1 MRKRPPTDKKL
12 KPLSLDPHS
21 PEQALSALM
30 KADPD
35 KVDERLK
42 KSGVKKDKK

>member
-1 MRKRPPTDKKL
+1 MKKDRSDKKL
-12 KPLSLDPHS
+12 KPLSLSPNS

-35 KVDERLK
+35 KVDERLRK
-42 KSGVKKDKK
+42 DGVKKDKK